1 MKTRPL
7 WSNFILLLITVMGI
21 LVSSCSFV
29 SNSESVEKSKNLNLN
44 FKNSS
49 WVKIDS
55 DKADYAFKHK
65 ESRSIMVINSLCK
78 KYDRTTLE
86 QLTENILA
94 GLQESKTTEKN
105 KLRLFDRE
113 SLRTKASGK
122 LDGVTTHMMIEV
134 VKKDR
139 CIYDFVLITKK
150 SSLDKNLEADFIE
163 LVRSSQAGHQ

>member
-1 MKTRPL
+1 MGV
-7 WSNFILLLITVMGI
+7 LL
-21 LVSSCSFV
+21 SSCSFV

-49 WVKIDS
+49 WNKIDS
-55 DKADYAFKHK
+55 DKADYALKHK
-65 ESRSIMVINSLCK
+65 ESRSIMIINSLCK

-94 GLQESKTTEKN
+94 GLQESQVTN
-105 KLRLFDRE
+105 KKSLRLFDRE

-122 LDGVTTHMMIEV
+122 LDGVTTHMLIEV

-139 CIYDFVLITKK
+139 CIYDFVLITKNSK
-150 SSLDKNLEADFIE
+150 LDNALENDFIE
-163 LVRSSQAGHQ
+163 LLRSAQVGHQ